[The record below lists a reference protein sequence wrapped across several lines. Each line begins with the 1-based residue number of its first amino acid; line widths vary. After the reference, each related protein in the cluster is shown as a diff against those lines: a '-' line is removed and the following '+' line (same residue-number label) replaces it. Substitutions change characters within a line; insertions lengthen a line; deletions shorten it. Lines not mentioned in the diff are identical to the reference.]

1 MNTVEDVKIGGSHA
15 AMMRCG
21 VVLGKII
28 GKICGARAPVYIEL
42 VLLDTILNPIET
54 HVHGSG
60 LTLFHGFVGKAYSG
74 GVVNFNWGWWLG
86 MSHFLE
92 AGA

>member
-28 GKICGARAPVYIEL
+28 GKIGGARAPLDIEL
-42 VLLDTILNPIET
+42 ALLDSILNPIET
-54 HVHGSG
+54 HVHWTG
-60 LTLFHGFVGKAYSG
+60 LALFHGFVCKSYSRG
-74 GVVNFNWGWWLG
+74 IVDLDWGWGLG
-86 MSHFLE
+86 VAHFFQ
-92 AGA
+92 ANT